1 MRRFLLRRITL
12 ITKKY
17 SVVEA
22 AKALGISRASMYRY
36 IEKGSITP
44 RKSLG
49 GKNFFTKDDIDY
61 YKGVIENG
69 IQVSKD

>member
-1 MRRFLLRRITL
+1 M

-22 AKALGISRASMYRY
+22 SKALGISRASMYRY
-36 IEKGSITP
+36 IEKGSIVP

-69 IQVSKD
+69 IRISKD